1 MPSFMQTFGT
11 HGLLGGIVEIG
22 SWDVAVIGVFVLV
35 WDVVNAFVFVDEVLT
50 TFVFV
55 NEVITTFVFVDDV
68 TNPLVL
74 VTQRPQKAGQ
84 DNLPRSVL
92 QGLGRSLHW
101 ISITWSTHLWMEW

>member
-35 WDVVNAFVFVDEVLT
+35 WDVVNAFVFVDEV
-50 TFVFV
+50 
-55 NEVITTFVFVDDV
+55 ITTFVFVDDV

-74 VTQRPQKAGQ
+74 VAQRPQKAGQ